1 MEVNVESP
9 ISLFSLFD
17 KEDPVV
23 KSIEKGIEISSTVSP
38 TDALIIKLS
47 LPEGA
52 HLEEKIS
59 EETDESIV
67 LIYNG
72 DGFLMGAIYQAY
84 ITNEDGVSS
93 KASFS
98 LDGNDVICSSETNE
112 PGTLV
117 ARIYIQRNWTY
128 YFTDRGYNPSTAGA
142 YHDFYMVINRLNF
155 NTDIASGFSTF
166 EMSWDAINKT
176 MSNDLSSGDRNRWT
190 SNLNKMYNQYKCHYN
205 FRLQRETVWNLEDWR
220 PDVSYVAVVSAGCNP

>member
-1 MEVNVESP
+1 MDT
-9 ISLFSLFD
+9 L
-17 KEDPVV
+17 
-23 KSIEKGIEISSTVSP
+23 T
-38 TDALIIKLS
+38 IKLS

-52 HLEEKIS
+52 HLEEKVS

-67 LIYNG
+67 LIYNS
-72 DGFLMGAIYQAY
+72 DGFLMGVIDQAY

-98 LDGNDVICSSETNE
+98 LDGNDVICNSETNE
-112 PGTLV
+112 SGTLV

-128 YFTDRGYNPSTAGA
+128 YFTDRGYNPSTTGT

-155 NTDIASGFSTF
+155 NTDIAAGFSTL
-166 EMSWDAINKT
+166 EMSWDAINQT
-176 MSNDLSSGDRNRWT
+176 MSNDLSSGDRTRWT

-220 PDVSYVAVVSAGCNP
+220 PDVSYRQVVLASCNP